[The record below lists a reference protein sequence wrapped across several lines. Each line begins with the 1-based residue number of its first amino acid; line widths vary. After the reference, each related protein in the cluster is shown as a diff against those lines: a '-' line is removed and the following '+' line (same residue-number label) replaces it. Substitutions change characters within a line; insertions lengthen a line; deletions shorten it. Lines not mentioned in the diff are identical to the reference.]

1 MDFAQLKTAIQDYCQ
16 SSETSFVANLNNFI
30 IAAEDRIFA
39 VIDMPSA
46 WEDDDGL
53 RLIDGNA
60 EYELGGALT
69 VGDAGV
75 INVLS
80 VRLSENASAADQLS
94 GVEFG
99 PVRYLLQKDY
109 DFLLEAYPGSNSAS
123 TKGVPS
129 YYGISKASTYT
140 GNPTLTIRVGPIPD
154 DTYQMTVTYSQK
166 TAAQS
171 ITGQGSETATTWL
184 SVTFPD
190 ILLYG
195 SLVQA
200 YTYLKGEPDI
210 IQLYEKQFMEGM
222 ALLKNVSSTRMDN
235 DSYRVPFDSPVQRGN

>member
-1 MDFAQLKTAIQDYCQ
+1 
-16 SSETSFVANLNNFI
+16 
-30 IAAEDRIFA
+30 
-39 VIDMPSA
+39 
-46 WEDDDGL
+46 
-53 RLIDGNA
+53 
-60 EYELGGALT
+60 
-69 VGDAGV
+69 
-75 INVLS
+75 
-80 VRLSENASAADQLS
+80 
-94 GVEFG
+94 
-99 PVRYLLQKDY
+99 
-109 DFLLEAYPGSNSAS
+109 
-123 TKGVPS
+123 
-129 YYGISKASTYT
+129 
-140 GNPTLTIRVGPIPD
+140 
-154 DTYQMTVTYSQK
+154 MTVTYSQK